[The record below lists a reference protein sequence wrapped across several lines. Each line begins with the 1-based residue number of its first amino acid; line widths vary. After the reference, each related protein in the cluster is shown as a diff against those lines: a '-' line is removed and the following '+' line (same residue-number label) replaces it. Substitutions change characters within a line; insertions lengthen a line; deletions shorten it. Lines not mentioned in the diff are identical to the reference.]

1 MKALRLHTA
10 SRTSATGGYV
20 AMCPSLPGCYSQ
32 GDTGD
37 GALDTIRGA
46 IELPSGGNMQA
57 HGETI
62 PNPSRVLI
70 GRLVVT

>member
-1 MKALRLHTA
+1 MKAYDFTLPREPH
-10 SRTSATGGYV
+10 ATGGYV
-20 AMCPSLPGCYSQ
+20 AMCPSLPGCYGQ

-62 PNPSRVLI
+62 RIPPESSSDVSS
-70 GRLVVT
+70 